1 MTDTEPGAIEI
12 DRSGS
17 EPLVSIRH
25 PPGPYTLDQVR
36 AYASFLTV
44 LADENAEKREPEVEE
59 LIAVLG
65 ATRARYLQW
74 DAAAPELARAVLA
87 AGYKR
92 PAASPEPPAPSGQP
106 RETA

>member
-44 LADENAEKREPEVEE
+44 LADENAGKHEPEVEE

-74 DAAAPELARAVLA
+74 DAAAPELARACPRCPRCRVQA
-87 AGYKR
+87 ACSLPR
-92 PAASPEPPAPSGQP
+92 AS
-106 RETA
+106 RT